1 MIETSYSQG
10 PIVPV
15 NLCDLLGPALSI
27 NMCHQKPI
35 KQEMDGQCNNY
46 FVEENISEQMIVPD
60 TIDPHKL
67 GKQNMDA
74 RVIGYDNHMDVNIE
88 DHPIMSYTM
97 DPQISVKDKMDIP
110 MDVPLYRNNQTHLTY
125 RPYMCIHCLECFS
138 CEDYLIQHKI
148 KHTKKYQCNHCGNE
162 CDIISTSSISYYCHR
177 THS

>member
-1 MIETSYSQG
+1 MFG
-10 PIVPV
+10 MV
-15 NLCDLLGPALSI
+15 NFKLS
-27 NMCHQKPI
+27 
-35 KQEMDGQCNNY
+35 
-46 FVEENISEQMIVPD
+46 
-60 TIDPHKL
+60 KL
-67 GKQNMDA
+67 K
-74 RVIGYDNHMDVNIE
+74 Y
-88 DHPIMSYTM
+88 
-97 DPQISVKDKMDIP
+97 PQISVKDKMDVP